1 MAKID
6 HLGIAVN
13 SIEQAR
19 RLYEA
24 LGLTVLEEEDGEEG
38 VRSVMIPLGESRVRL
53 LEPLDKGTDLGK
65 FLAQHGEGLHHL
77 ALHVDDISGTFEEMK
92 QSRRAADLRGNRDR
106 GRRPASFSGGSIGSE
121 RRAAGDLP
129 GSDCWSLAFSLLVY
143 TEQLLPTRLFLKK
156 RRTSLHLPME
166 SRSEKALSYAASSQH
181 LRKHSQRGT
190 WRGRRA

>member
-24 LGLTVLEEEDGEEG
+24 LGLTVLEEEEGEEG

-92 QSRRAADLRGNRDR
+92 QAGVRLISEEIEIGAGGRLHFLVDPSAANGVLLDICLV
-106 GRRPASFSGGSIGSE
+106 PI
-121 RRAAGDLP
+121 AG
-129 GSDCWSLAFSLLVY
+129 V
-143 TEQLLPTRLFLKK
+143 
-156 RRTSLHLPME
+156 
-166 SRSEKALSYAASSQH
+166 
-181 LRKHSQRGT
+181 
-190 WRGRRA
+190 

>member
-1 MAKID
+1 MGKID

-38 VRSVMIPLGESRVRL
+38 VRSVMIPLGECRVRL

-92 QSRRAADLRGNRDR
+92 QAGVRLISEEIEIGAGGRLHFLVDPSAANGVLLEICQD
-106 GRRPASFSGGSIGSE
+106 PI
-121 RRAAGDLP
+121 AG
-129 GSDCWSLAFSLLVY
+129 V
-143 TEQLLPTRLFLKK
+143 
-156 RRTSLHLPME
+156 
-166 SRSEKALSYAASSQH
+166 
-181 LRKHSQRGT
+181 
-190 WRGRRA
+190 

>member
-24 LGLTVLEEEDGEEG
+24 LGLTVLEEEEGEEG
-38 VRSVMIPLGESRVRL
+38 VRSAMIPVGESRVRL

-92 QSRRAADLRGNRDR
+92 QAGVRLISEEIEIGAGGRLHFQVDPSAANGVLLEICQD
-106 GRRPASFSGGSIGSE
+106 PI
-121 RRAAGDLP
+121 AG
-129 GSDCWSLAFSLLVY
+129 V
-143 TEQLLPTRLFLKK
+143 
-156 RRTSLHLPME
+156 
-166 SRSEKALSYAASSQH
+166 
-181 LRKHSQRGT
+181 
-190 WRGRRA
+190 

>member
-24 LGLTVLEEEDGEEG
+24 LGLTVLEEEEGEEG

-65 FLAQHGEGLHHL
+65 FLAQRGEGLHHL
-77 ALHVDDISGTFEEMK
+77 ALPVDDISGTFEEMK
-92 QSRRAADLRGNRDR
+92 QAGVRLISEEIEIGAGGRLHFLVDPSAANGVLLEICQD
-106 GRRPASFSGGSIGSE
+106 PI
-121 RRAAGDLP
+121 AG
-129 GSDCWSLAFSLLVY
+129 V
-143 TEQLLPTRLFLKK
+143 
-156 RRTSLHLPME
+156 
-166 SRSEKALSYAASSQH
+166 
-181 LRKHSQRGT
+181 
-190 WRGRRA
+190 

>member
-13 SIEQAR
+13 SIQQAR

-24 LGLTVLEEEDGEEG
+24 LGLTVLEEEEGEEG

-53 LEPLDKGTDLGK
+53 LEPLDKETDLGK

-92 QSRRAADLRGNRDR
+92 QAGVQLISEEIEIGAGGRLHFLVDPSAANGALLEICQD
-106 GRRPASFSGGSIGSE
+106 PI
-121 RRAAGDLP
+121 AG
-129 GSDCWSLAFSLLVY
+129 V
-143 TEQLLPTRLFLKK
+143 
-156 RRTSLHLPME
+156 
-166 SRSEKALSYAASSQH
+166 
-181 LRKHSQRGT
+181 
-190 WRGRRA
+190 

>member
-13 SIEQAR
+13 NIEQAR

-24 LGLTVLEEEDGEEG
+24 LGLTVLEEEEGEEG

-92 QSRRAADLRGNRDR
+92 QAGVRLISEEIEIGAGGRLHFHVDPSAANGVLLEICQD
-106 GRRPASFSGGSIGSE
+106 PI
-121 RRAAGDLP
+121 AG
-129 GSDCWSLAFSLLVY
+129 V
-143 TEQLLPTRLFLKK
+143 
-156 RRTSLHLPME
+156 
-166 SRSEKALSYAASSQH
+166 
-181 LRKHSQRGT
+181 
-190 WRGRRA
+190 

>member
-13 SIEQAR
+13 NIEQAR
-19 RLYEA
+19 RLYET
-24 LGLTVLEEEDGEEG
+24 LGFTVLEEEEGEEG

-92 QSRRAADLRGNRDR
+92 QAGVRLISEEIEIGAGGRLHFLVDSSAANGVLLEICQD
-106 GRRPASFSGGSIGSE
+106 PI
-121 RRAAGDLP
+121 AG
-129 GSDCWSLAFSLLVY
+129 V
-143 TEQLLPTRLFLKK
+143 
-156 RRTSLHLPME
+156 
-166 SRSEKALSYAASSQH
+166 
-181 LRKHSQRGT
+181 
-190 WRGRRA
+190 

>member
-24 LGLTVLEEEDGEEG
+24 LGLTVLEEEEGEED

-53 LEPLDKGTDLGK
+53 LEPLDKGSDLGK

-92 QSRRAADLRGNRDR
+92 QAGVRLISEEIEIGAGGRLHFLVDPSAANGVLLEICQD
-106 GRRPASFSGGSIGSE
+106 PI
-121 RRAAGDLP
+121 AG
-129 GSDCWSLAFSLLVY
+129 V
-143 TEQLLPTRLFLKK
+143 
-156 RRTSLHLPME
+156 
-166 SRSEKALSYAASSQH
+166 
-181 LRKHSQRGT
+181 
-190 WRGRRA
+190 

>member
-13 SIEQAR
+13 SIQQAR
-19 RLYEA
+19 LLYEA
-24 LGLTVLEEEDGEEG
+24 LGLTVLEEEEGEEG

-92 QSRRAADLRGNRDR
+92 QAGVRLISEEIEIGAGGRLHFLVHPSAANGVLLEICQD
-106 GRRPASFSGGSIGSE
+106 PI
-121 RRAAGDLP
+121 AG
-129 GSDCWSLAFSLLVY
+129 V
-143 TEQLLPTRLFLKK
+143 
-156 RRTSLHLPME
+156 
-166 SRSEKALSYAASSQH
+166 
-181 LRKHSQRGT
+181 
-190 WRGRRA
+190 